1 MFNQDDRVEWAAMSE
16 TNMAD
21 GLIDVDR
28 LPVGVFRLREGADGA
43 LRVGH
48 VSARCAEI
56 AALDR
61 ESLMADPSRAIDAVH
76 PEDRRALTAGA
87 LVARGAGRPFL
98 WQGRLVSGGA
108 LRWVSI
114 EATPRRTADGET
126 LWEGVVID
134 ITRAKR
140 AEQALSASV
149 TRFETLLDCLPNPVL
164 LFSRDAPHRATF
176 ANRSARERLPPP
188 PPDASGATLCWAGF
202 AAAMSLPMREALAP
216 DVVLADEAAAQ
227 LSVELNFTD
236 RSGERCAGVLFA
248 SALETEVMYVLA
260 DLTQLRSAEAALRD
274 AQRQLE
280 ATAYNLTENIPIGTY
295 TMVLR
300 PGEQLANFS
309 FMSSKFLEIT
319 GLTREEAQQNPLKG
333 FACVHPDDFDLWV
346 EKNARAFEARAPFRE
361 ETRLLIDGKLS
372 WVVAE
377 SVPRMLEDGTW
388 IWEGVISDITAQKRA
403 EEQLAEA
410 TRKLIESTRRESRVE
425 ERKRLLEDVH
435 DGFGGQLAVA
445 KLRLRNGAVSPR
457 DAEAIIADCIDD
469 LRLVFDSMDAE
480 TAGFQGALANIR
492 FRTEERTRNLPISV
506 RWTLPSDDRVEL
518 EPRAVLH
525 FLRILQEGLSNAL
538 RHSGARTIDISV
550 RREGEG
556 ILLRISDDGTGFDP
570 AAPASGRG
578 LKHMRR
584 RAAVEG
590 WRLSV
595 ESGDGGTTMRLLI
608 G

>member
-1 MFNQDDRVEWAAMSE
+1 MSE
-16 TNMAD
+16 TDTAD
-21 GLIDVDR
+21 DRLHADR
-28 LPVGVFRLREGADGA
+28 LPVGVFRLREAADGA
-43 LRVGH
+43 VGVDH
-48 VSARCAEI
+48 VSARCAAI

-61 ESLMADPSRAIDAVH
+61 ERLRKDPSCAFDAVH
-76 PEDRRALTAGA
+76 PEDRRALIAAAAAARRAGQ
-87 LVARGAGRPFL
+87 PFH
-98 WQGRLVSGGA
+98 WQGRLIDGDA
-108 LRWVSI
+108 LRWVSL
-114 EATPRRTADGET
+114 EATPWRTADGET
-126 LWEGVVID
+126 VWEGVAID
-134 ITRAKR
+134 VTRAKR
-140 AEQALSASV
+140 AEQALCASV
-149 TRFETLLDCLPNPVL
+149 ARFEALLDRLPNPIL

-176 ANRSARERLPPP
+176 ANRAARERLLLPADTAAQTP
-188 PPDASGATLCWAGF
+188 TWADF
-202 AAAMSLPMREALAP
+202 AAILSAPKREALARVAP
-216 DVVLADEAAAQ
+216 GAVRAGDAATPLSLDVG
-227 LSVELNFTD
+227 FTA
-236 RSGERCAGVLFA
+236 RSGERGAGVLFA
-248 SALETEVMYVLA
+248 SALETEVLYALT

-300 PGEQLANFS
+300 PGEALANFS

-319 GLTREEAQQNPLKG
+319 GLTREEAQENPLKG
-333 FACVHPDDFDLWV
+333 FACVHPDDFDVWV

-403 EEQLAEA
+403 EAQLAEA
-410 TRKLIESTRRESRVE
+410 TRKLVESTRRESRVE

-445 KLRLRNGAVSPR
+445 KLRLRHGAVSPE
-457 DAEAIIADCIDD
+457 DAEAILADCIDD

-480 TAGFQGALANIR
+480 TAGLQGALANIR
-492 FRTEERTRNLPISV
+492 FRTEERTKRLPISV
-506 RWTLPSDDRVEL
+506 RWTLPGDDTVDL
-518 EPRAVLH
+518 EPRAVLQ

-538 RHSGARTIDISV
+538 RHSGASAIDISV
-550 RREGEG
+550 RREGTG
-556 ILLRISDDGTGFDP
+556 VLLRISDDGAGFDP

-578 LKHMRR
+578 LEHMRR
-584 RAAVEG
+584 RAAAEG

-595 ESGDGGTTMRLLI
+595 ESGAGGTTVSLAT